1 MAREWTRA
9 DVEARLE
16 AAARVMRAQP
26 RVGPR
31 GTFNA
36 WPAYFHEFADKV
48 GQQPEM
54 RRPLP
59 SPRAVT
65 EAEEAMVWLRWLEVD
80 DARLVW
86 ARAER
91 TAWKPICWRFGIS
104 RATAVRRHLY
114 ALSVIVW
121 RLNGRRVPK
130 KRSMQFVIDGA
141 RAE

>member
-1 MAREWTRA
+1 MREWTRA

-26 RVGPR
+26 RVGPQ

-65 EAEEAMVWLRWLEVD
+65 EAEEAMLWLRWLEVD
-80 DARLVW
+80 DARIVW

-104 RATAVRRHLY
+104 RATAHRRWEY
-114 ALSVIVW
+114 AVSVIVW
-121 RLNGRRVPK
+121 RLNGKRVPT

-141 RAE
+141 RPE

>member
-1 MAREWTRA
+1 MREWTRA

-16 AAARVMRAQP
+16 SAARVMRAQP
-26 RVGPR
+26 RVGPQ

-65 EAEEAMVWLRWLEVD
+65 EAEEAMLWLRWLEVD

-86 ARAER
+86 ARVSGAE
-91 TAWKPICWRFGIS
+91 WKAITWRFGIS
-104 RATAVRRHLY
+104 RATATRRWVY

-121 RLNGRRVPK
+121 RLNGKRVPK

>member
-16 AAARVMRAQP
+16 SAARVMRAQP
-26 RVGPR
+26 RLGPQ

-48 GQQPEM
+48 GQEPEM

-80 DARLVW
+80 DARLVC
-86 ARAER
+86 ARV
-91 TAWKPICWRFGIS
+91 S
-104 RATAVRRHLY
+104 
-114 ALSVIVW
+114 
-121 RLNGRRVPK
+121 
-130 KRSMQFVIDGA
+130 GA
-141 RAE
+141 D

>member
-1 MAREWTRA
+1 VAEWTRA

-26 RVGPR
+26 PVGPR

-36 WPAYFHEFADKV
+36 WPTYLHDFADKV
-48 GQQPEM
+48 GQQPEG
-54 RRPLP
+54 RRPIP
-59 SPRAVT
+59 SPRAIT

-80 DARLVW
+80 DARIVW

-91 TAWKPICWRFGIS
+91 TTWKPICWRFGIS
-104 RATAVRRHLY
+104 RATAHRRWEY

-121 RLNGRRVPK
+121 RLNGRRVPT